1 MTDLQ
6 QTYYR
11 QVKNPNPVFT
21 PRKGAGTLKFC
32 EKLMEKAVGF
42 TSRFD
47 FAIHVAHARS
57 RGLRRRMP
65 PVLRRRAIDALLQG
79 LCFHYDPLANRVQ
92 CSITTLAI
100 ECGLATESGAG
111 KLSITRAT
119 RALTFLS
126 ELGLITYQTEYD
138 PLIGCYIPSDITFTP
153 ALFAALREWGW
164 RIPFALGAVL
174 AVVALWLRRQ
184 LDETSQQETRALK
197 EAGSLK
203 GLWRNRRAFIMV
215 LGFTAAGSL
224 CFYTFTTYMQ
234 KYLVNTAGM
243 HANVASG
250 IMTAALFVFM
260 LIQPLIGA
268 LSDKIGRRT
277 SMLCFG
283 SLAAIFTVPILS
295 ALQNVSSPYAAFGL
309 VMCAL
314 LIVSFYTSISGIL
327 KAEMFP
333 AQVRA
338 LGVGLSYAV
347 ANAIFGGSAEYVAL
361 SLKSIGMETAFFW
374 YVTLMAVVAF
384 LVSLMLHRKGKGM
397 RL

>member
-100 ECGLATESGAG
+100 ECGLATESAAG

-119 RALTFLS
+119 RALMFLS

-138 PLIGCYIPSDITFTP
+138 PLIGCNIPTDITLTPSLFT
-153 ALFAALREWGW
+153 ALDVSEDAVAAARRSRVEWENRQRKKQGLDALSMDELIAKAWRFVRERFRSYQTELKSRGIK
-164 RIPFALGAVL
+164 RARAHRDASRERQEIVTLVK
-174 AVVALWLRRQ
+174 RQ
-184 LDETSQQETRALK
+184 LTR
-197 EAGSLK
+197 EISEG
-203 GLWRNRRAFIMV
+203 R
-215 LGFTAAGSL
+215 FTANREA
-224 CFYTFTTYMQ
+224 
-234 KYLVNTAGM
+234 
-243 HANVASG
+243 
-250 IMTAALFVFM
+250 
-260 LIQPLIGA
+260 
-268 LSDKIGRRT
+268 
-277 SMLCFG
+277 
-283 SLAAIFTVPILS
+283 
-295 ALQNVSSPYAAFGL
+295 
-309 VMCAL
+309 
-314 LIVSFYTSISGIL
+314 
-327 KAEMFP
+327 
-333 AQVRA
+333 
-338 LGVGLSYAV
+338 
-347 ANAIFGGSAEYVAL
+347 
-361 SLKSIGMETAFFW
+361 
-374 YVTLMAVVAF
+374 
-384 LVSLMLHRKGKGM
+384 
-397 RL
+397 